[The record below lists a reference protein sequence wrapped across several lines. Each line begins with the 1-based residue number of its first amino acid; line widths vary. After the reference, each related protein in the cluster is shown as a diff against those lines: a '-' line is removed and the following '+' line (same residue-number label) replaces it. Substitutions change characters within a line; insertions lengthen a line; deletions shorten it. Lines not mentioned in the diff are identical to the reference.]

1 MKARIVLAVGI
12 AITVIVGL
20 VLVLGTLS
28 GPERSLGPNSDRK
41 STRLNSSHG
50 SISYAVFCLKKNKL
64 TTLAEKNNKATGW
77 FVRQRLSVIDAYT
90 MVGIWRFGVSVHGKI
105 GTHACA

>member
-28 GPERSLGPNSDRK
+28 GPERSLGPNSTQNSNPPPPEGK
-41 STRLNSSHG
+41 HLQLN
-50 SISYAVFCLKKNKL
+50 
-64 TTLAEKNNKATGW
+64 
-77 FVRQRLSVIDAYT
+77 LSDS
-90 MVGIWRFGVSVHGKI
+90 VGIK
-105 GTHACA
+105 TK